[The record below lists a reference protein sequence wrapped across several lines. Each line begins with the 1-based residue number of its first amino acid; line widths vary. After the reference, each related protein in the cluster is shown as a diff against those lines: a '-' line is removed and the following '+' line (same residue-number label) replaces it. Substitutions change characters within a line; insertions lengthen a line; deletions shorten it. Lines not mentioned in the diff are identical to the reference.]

1 MKAMVTGGAGFIGS
15 HLVDSLIKRGDD
27 VIIFDN
33 LYKENPVIN
42 PKARF
47 VKGDILNLEF
57 LKKEIKGVEMVWHF
71 AANANMMKGINETD
85 LDLKNNIIGTYN
97 ILEAMRVNNV
107 KKIVFASSSTVYG
120 ETKVMPTPENHPLQ
134 PVSLYGASKVAD
146 EALISAFV
154 NMFGFQAWI
163 FRFCNILGSRHSRGV
178 IHDFI
183 LKLEKNSKKLYV
195 LGDGNQ
201 SKSYLLI
208 DETLDAMFLIINK
221 AKGNFNV
228 FNISNETTTNVKSI
242 AKIVADEMNAT
253 PQFIFEDKPNGWI
266 GDVPNVLLDI
276 KKAKNL
282 GWKPKLNSAETV
294 KEIARILKKELV

>member
-1 MKAMVTGGAGFIGS
+1 MKTMVTGGAGFIGS
-15 HLVDSLIKRGDD
+15 HLVDRLVKNGDE

-33 LYKENPVIN
+33 LSKENPVIN

-47 VKGDILNLEF
+47 VKGDLLNLEL
-57 LKKEIKGVEMVWHF
+57 LKKEMSGIEMVWHF
-71 AANANMMKGINETD
+71 AANANMTKGIDQTD
-85 LDLKNNIIGTYN
+85 LDLKYNIIGTYN
-97 ILEAMRVNNV
+97 VLEAMRVKGV

-134 PVSLYGASKVAD
+134 PASLYGASKASD

-154 NMFGFQAWI
+154 NMFGLHAWV

-183 LKLEKNSKKLYV
+183 LKLKKDPKKLYV

-201 SKSYLLI
+201 LKSYLLVS
-208 DETLDAMFLIINK
+208 EMLDAIFLLTEK
-221 AKGNFNV
+221 AKDKFNV
-228 FNISNETTTNVKSI
+228 FNVCNETATNVKSV
-242 AKIVADEMNAT
+242 AKIVAEEMKAS
-253 PQFIFEDKPNGWI
+253 PQFIFENKPNGWI

-276 KKAKNL
+276 KKAKSL
-282 GWKPKLNSAETV
+282 GWKPKLTSAESV
-294 KEIARILKKELV
+294 KETTKILKTS